1 MKTSI
6 FSLSSHI
13 SLKIKIQETLKSTK
27 TKIKRLHFSLNIIWK
42 HRYYDNSLPERSF
55 HPLLQYSNKM
65 NPCTALFPLIWQR
78 NGGKSREAE
87 LIGSKSL
94 SALLAGLMISTLA
107 VQLELPPVQCIRCLA
122 DICAHAR
129 TRNVRV
135 WMREWAEGWSCSKPG
150 RVVPDNTSTRSSRID
165 IGRARTVN
173 SAWNGR
179 KIRTEG
185 SITQYPIK
193 VTSVNTTR
201 TSSNSS
207 QNCALLEFG

>member
-1 MKTSI
+1 MVKRIETKIKTNI

-13 SLKIKIQETLKSTK
+13 SLKIKIQETSKNTK
-27 TKIKRLHFSLNIIWK
+27 TKRLNNFTFQSQSILFQNI
-42 HRYYDNSLPERSF
+42 DTNNSLPERSF
-55 HPLLQYSNKM
+55 HPLLRYSNKM

-129 TRNVRV
+129 TRNSHPCVDARV
-135 WMREWAEGWSCSKPG
+135 SGGVIVFE
-150 RVVPDNTSTRSSRID
+150 
-165 IGRARTVN
+165 ARTRR
-173 SAWNGR
+173 SR
-179 KIRTEG
+179 
-185 SITQYPIK
+185 
-193 VTSVNTTR
+193 
-201 TSSNSS
+201 
-207 QNCALLEFG
+207 